1 MAVANDHPVALAEQ
15 PLHGNAQ
22 ITITLELILS
32 VSCNEAQLVTM
43 LLSIKEFF
51 DTSSPIVILVFF
63 FTNANILNC
72 FRLNLY
78 ISLHSSNIFKCNLNR
93 RFLA

>member
-63 FTNANILNC
+63 FTNANILNGDINSK
-72 FRLNLY
+72 LVMIMQILMLLLLLLY
-78 ISLHSSNIFKCNLNR
+78 
-93 RFLA
+93 